1 MTALQDSPDD
11 GALQVV
17 EGSEEDDKRRCQGKE
32 NGDKDKN
39 LPISFTCFLIS
50 NLENNK
56 VSVLHTA
63 VS

>member
-1 MTALQDSPDD
+1 MTVRFRLSKGP
-11 GALQVV
+11 
-17 EGSEEDDKRRCQGKE
+17 KRTT
-32 NGDKDKN
+32 NGDVKAKKMATKTKN